1 MRTALLSM
9 VFIVSYFS
17 VAAQDTTSSSKER
30 PGPLTDVVVA
40 LDSSGA
46 ATLEATLK
54 TTALHGANDSPVTN
68 IRVVIRNASAIDFSF
83 VSGLIT
89 FYDGSGIRC
98 GEGIFKA
105 DALAVN
111 ESFETD
117 TPGIRIRCSP
127 ASWRIVATNLLP
139 RVAPTVTIPVAMSAV
154 RGNQNLIIS
163 VDGEE
168 HPIQLDKPM
177 VLQLGT
183 TERTIVVRA
192 KP

>member
-9 VFIVSYFS
+9 ALIASCFTV
-17 VAAQDTTSSSKER
+17 VAQETPLSKER
-30 PGPLTDVVVA
+30 LVPLTDAAVA
-40 LDSSGA
+40 LDSSGTA
-46 ATLEATLK
+46 ALEATLK

-89 FYDGSGIRC
+89 FYDGSGVRC

-105 DALAVN
+105 DALSVN
-111 ESFETD
+111 EAFETD
-117 TPGIRIRCSP
+117 SPGIRIRCSP

-139 RVAPTVTIPVAMSAV
+139 RVVPTVTAPPALSAI
-154 RGNQNLIIS
+154 RSNNLIIS

-168 HPIQLDKPM
+168 HPIQLEKPM

-183 TERTIVVRA
+183 VERTIIVRA
-192 KP
+192 RP